1 MGDFLWYS
9 FSIILLLFFF
19 AMIGCF
25 LWAGI
30 EFVYGFI
37 QDKAKEFGLI
47 EKNEDLFQKLVGF
60 VKTKILGAP
69 IKQPQE
75 QEEQILSPRKLSYQE
90 EYWGLISYA
99 YGKIKTTTIFRLWKK
114 EQYDCQF
121 GKCAICGKP
130 LLDIKY
136 SQVDHV
142 KPRYK
147 GGTNYAHNLTLVHS
161 SCNRNKSAKTGYRR
175 PDWIKFNKHARAL
188 NNKVYEITEEVRK
201 DYPTEFPDEWFKKPN
216 L

>member
-1 MGDFLWYS
+1 MPILYIV
-9 FSIILLLFFF
+9 IILLGIIIIPAIVISFGY
-19 AMIGCF
+19 A
-25 LWAGI
+25 LWQMAELAYYSI
-30 EFVYGFI
+30 R
-37 QDKAKEFGLI
+37 DKAIEFGLI
-47 EKNEDLFQKLVGF
+47 KEDRNSFQRLTNTF
-60 VKTKILGAP
+60 KTKILGNQ
-69 IKQPQE
+69 K
-75 QEEQILSPRKLSYQE
+75 QEEEILSPRKLSYQE

-130 LLDIKY
+130 LVDIKY